1 MTQTG
6 KQLGLKL
13 AGVFAASWLGLATAS
28 AVPMLQLDIGGGSY
42 VGGSDQSIH
51 AQSTVFDL
59 YALYTGTVAPSG
71 TFYISVAIQ
80 PKQSQLTIQPNFGT
94 FIVNGVS
101 YSSGLNYG
109 LPPLDVIDGAPKVQ
123 DLGSHDVY
131 PTYYAEIAFTFDLID
146 LSKQSGIYNTA
157 ENPGGPQSG
166 TGSYYQKFTVDIS
179 GLLSA
184 YSLHFDLYNQT
195 VKDVGAK
202 ILSPNAITM
211 GDFAPYSHDAQSGL
225 GGGGGGG
232 GSLLVPDGG
241 TTIILLGLA
250 LLGVCGL
257 GRKFAH

>member
-1 MTQTG
+1 MTRLG
-6 KQLGLKL
+6 KLFGMKL
-13 AGVFAASWLGLATAS
+13 AGVFAASCLGLATAS
-28 AVPMLQLDIGGGSY
+28 AVPMLQLDIGGGLY
-42 VGGSDQSIH
+42 VGGGDQSIH

-59 YALYTGTVAPSG
+59 YALYTGSVAPQQNQ

-80 PKQSQLTIQPNFGT
+80 PKQSQTLIQPNFGT
-94 FIVNGVS
+94 FTVNGVS
-101 YSSGLNYG
+101 YSSGLYYG

-131 PTYYAEIAFTFDLID
+131 PTYYAEIAFTFDL
-146 LSKQSGIYNTA
+146 SKQSGIYNTA
-157 ENPGGPQSG
+157 DNPGGPQSG

-184 YSLHFDLYNQT
+184 YSLHFDLYDQT
-195 VKDVGAK
+195 VKDVGTKKEPLTAV
-202 ILSPNAITM
+202 TM

-225 GGGGGGG
+225 GGGGGG

-250 LLGVCGL
+250 LLGIGGL